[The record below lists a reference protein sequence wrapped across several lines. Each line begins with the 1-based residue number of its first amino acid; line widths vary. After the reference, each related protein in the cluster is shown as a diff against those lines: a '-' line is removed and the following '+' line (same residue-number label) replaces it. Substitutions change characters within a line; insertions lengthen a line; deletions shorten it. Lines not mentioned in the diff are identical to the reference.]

1 MCTGGLGGDEAGE
14 AGRSHMFSKVG
25 LLGHFYQSH
34 LLHLILARRPRSDQS
49 HLLSCDFRRWGPG
62 ICILISLPLIFE
74 KHWCIAHF
82 LFYKNSRFWA
92 SGWGTEWEDRATA
105 WRRHTRMGDRGR
117 GEREVNITVRAS
129 FVQGQPCG
137 SHHKSGKYRSFF
149 CD

>member
-74 KHWCIAHF
+74 KHWYIASEKHWYIF
-82 LFYKNSRFWA
+82 CFTELEIKLERGWEYIKLLEVGRIFYIVLESLDLGPVDGVL
-92 SGWGTEWEDRATA
+92 SGRTDMRQLG
-105 WRRHTRMGDRGR
+105 GDTPGM
-117 GEREVNITVRAS
+117 
-129 FVQGQPCG
+129 
-137 SHHKSGKYRSFF
+137 
-149 CD
+149 